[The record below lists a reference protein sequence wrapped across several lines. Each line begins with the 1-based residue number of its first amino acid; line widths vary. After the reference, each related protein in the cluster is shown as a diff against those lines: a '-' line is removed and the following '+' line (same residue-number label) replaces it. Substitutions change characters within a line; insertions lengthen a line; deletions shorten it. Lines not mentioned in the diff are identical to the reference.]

1 MGYFIIEYIV
11 SFIVL
16 LVIHAPWWAWLI
28 YAVSVL
34 FWLVIW
40 ALSDGSTNEKTTD
53 TTKQEQP

>member
-28 YAVSVL
+28 YVVSAL
-34 FWLVIW
+34 FWFVVKV
-40 ALSDGSTNEKTTD
+40 LSDDEANGKTND
-53 TTKQEQP
+53 TAK